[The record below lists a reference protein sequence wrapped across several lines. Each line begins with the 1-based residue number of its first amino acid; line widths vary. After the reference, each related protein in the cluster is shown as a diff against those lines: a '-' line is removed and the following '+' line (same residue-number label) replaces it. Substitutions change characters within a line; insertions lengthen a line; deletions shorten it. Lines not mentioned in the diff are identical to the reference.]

1 MNVTRK
7 MYDMLMCGAYAHGK
21 WEYETSMSILK
32 NKRKLLFLILIFVAS
47 AAMAAILVYAKDE
60 SMLGGSKAY
69 APPIGFAMGAL
80 LVAIGVGFAAGLM
93 TGAIGVGGGV
103 VVTPALM
110 SVGIRGIVVVGTDL
124 LHMFAKAIMGS
135 VVHRKLGNVNYRLAI
150 AFIVGSI
157 LGVSLGGYINR
168 SIYAINPVLSD
179 AFISVIYVVLLG
191 YLGFYAIHDYFR
203 LKKMGAAA
211 VEKREKGADIT
222 KIGRKLQSVRIP
234 PMVKFDE
241 EMVPGG
247 RRISFIMVTTVGFFV
262 GTFASIMGVGGGFLT
277 FPSFVFLL
285 GISSFTTV
293 GTDIFQ
299 IVFTTGYASIA
310 QYAVYGFVYVSLALG
325 LLLGSLL
332 GVQLGALTTKVVRGM
347 HIRAFYGLVMLAG
360 FMNRLFAL
368 PSKFSELGVID
379 LSKTVSGNLKIVGV
393 VILFGIVVFFASWV
407 FYHFLANIEM
417 LRQEAVGAGR
427 EDVIKPLGQS
437 VAIKEG

>member
-1 MNVTRK
+1 MKITRK
-7 MYDMLMCGAYAHGK
+7 MYDMLMYGAYAHGK
-21 WEYETSMSILK
+21 WEYETSMSILR
-32 NKRKLLFLILIFVAS
+32 NKRKVFFLILFFATT
-47 AAMAAILVYAKDE
+47 AAMAAILVYGKDD
-60 SMLGGSKAY
+60 SILGGNKAY
-69 APPIGFAMGAL
+69 APPLGFALGAL

-135 VVHRKLGNVNYRLAI
+135 VVHKKLGNVNYRLAV

-157 LGVSLGGYINR
+157 LGVSLGGWINR
-168 SIYAINPVLSD
+168 TVYAINPVLSD

-211 VEKREKGADIT
+211 AERREKGKEIT
-222 KIGRKLQSVRIP
+222 NTGQRLQSLRIP
-234 PMVKFDE
+234 PMVRFDE

-247 RRISFIMVTTVGFFV
+247 REISFILVTMVGFFV
-262 GTFASIMGVGGGFLT
+262 GTFAAIMGVGGGFLT
-277 FPSFVFLL
+277 FPSFVFVL

-368 PSKFSELGVID
+368 PAKFSELGVID
-379 LSKTVSGNLKIVGV
+379 VSKAVSGNLKIVGV

-407 FYHFLANIEM
+407 FYHFLANIKM
-417 LRQEAVGAGR
+417 LRQEAMG
-427 EDVIKPLGQS
+427 
-437 VAIKEG
+437 

>member
-1 MNVTRK
+1 MNIARK
-7 MYDMLMCGAYAHGK
+7 MYDMLLYGAYAHGK
-21 WEYETSMSILK
+21 WEYETSMSILR
-32 NKRKLLFLILIFVAS
+32 NKKKMIFLALSFVTT
-47 AAMAAILVYAKDE
+47 AAMAAILVYAKDD
-60 SMLGGSKAY
+60 SILGGGKAY
-69 APPIGFAMGAL
+69 APPIGFAMEAL

-110 SVGIRGIVVVGTDL
+110 SAGIRGIVVVGTDL

-135 VVHRKLGNVNYRLAI
+135 VVHKKLGNVNYRLAI

-157 LGVSLGGYINR
+157 LGVSLGGWINR
-168 SIYAINPVLSD
+168 TVYAINPVLSD

-203 LKKMGAAA
+203 LKRMGASAA
-211 VEKREKGADIT
+211 EKRERGTEIT
-222 KIGRKLQSVRIP
+222 KIGQRLQSVRFP
-234 PMVKFDE
+234 PMINFDE

-247 RRISFIMVTTVGFFV
+247 RKISFILVIVVGFFV
-262 GTFASIMGVGGGFLT
+262 GTFAAIMGVGGGFLT
-277 FPSFVFLL
+277 FPSFVFVL

-347 HIRAFYGLVMLAG
+347 HIRAFYGLSMLAG
-360 FMNRLFAL
+360 FVNRLFAL

-379 LSKTVSGNLKIVGV
+379 VSKSVSGNLKFIGV
-393 VILFGIVVFFASWV
+393 VTLFGIVIFFASWV
-407 FYHFLANIEM
+407 FYHFLANLKM
-417 LRQEAVGAGR
+417 LRQEAMGKAH
-427 EDVIKPLGQS
+427 
-437 VAIKEG
+437 